1 MTLLCGLPAGCCDAG
16 EECMSGACVA
26 ACASGVR
33 CGADDS
39 LCCGEGEVC
48 LDEACQLPLGACED
62 SSECE
67 AEQFCDP
74 SLGQCLPQPDQLG
87 CEPGPIEVALEWEWT
102 TDQVVTTPM
111 IADVDDDGVPDV
123 ILSITAG
130 EGVWRTGELVLLD
143 GTTGAE
149 KWRIAHEPG
158 NMKFGALGRSTV
170 GVGDVSGDGVP
181 DIIYAGRAAENPTLI
196 APIHA
201 VDGQGQ
207 LLWTA
212 HLAND
217 EVVRVKVDNAAVMV
231 ANLDDDPEAEVAL
244 GAMIIDHDGLVVW
257 NPNNNGVQVGTP
269 LNNNTPIYFGGLSTV
284 ADLDGDDKPE
294 LVTGREAWKIDWV
307 AGDPPTVTL
316 SEFWANDMNPVVA
329 HNNDGWP
336 SVADLDGDGKPEVV
350 LTAWPAIRVINGQ
363 TGQLWCGVDPTDA
376 ECTMNPALRTQP
388 IPIKGGNLGGPATI
402 ADFDG
407 DGRPEAAITG
417 GTAFAVY
424 DFNRPGE
431 QVVKPN
437 GDPMPKPGAMYA
449 RWTAKTQDNSS
460 AATGASAFDFQG
472 DGAAEVLQQDE
483 CFARVFDGATGALL
497 LEIMNSSSTIHEYP
511 LVADVDGDGAS
522 ELMMVANLGE
532 PQNVYDCTARTPDF
546 TPRKGVFV
554 YRAQA
559 GNWPSTRNL
568 WTQHT
573 YHGTNADADGNPPF
587 VEQDHWT
594 VPGFNSFRQSTTVGS
609 FHPADLTL
617 SLAADVAQCPAEFV
631 LVASIHNAGS
641 LGAPAGVD
649 VSFYEGL
656 NDSGTLLGT
665 VATSEAIVP
674 GGSTQVTL
682 AIAAP
687 PADMPANFFAVIDP
701 GADGG
706 VVQEC
711 LENNNDAILTQAACA
726 E

>member
-1 MTLLCGLPAGCCDAG
+1 MTLLCGLPAGCCEAG
-16 EECMSGACVA
+16 EECMSGACVP
-26 ACASGVR
+26 ACPGGVR

-39 LCCGEGEVC
+39 MCCGEGEVC
-48 LDEACQLPLGACED
+48 LDDACQLPLGACQD
-62 SSECE
+62 ASECE
-67 AEQFCDP
+67 AGQFCDP
-74 SLGQCLPQPDQLG
+74 SLGQCLPLPGQLG
-87 CEPGPIEVALEWEWT
+87 CETGPLEVALEWEWT
-102 TDQVVTTPM
+102 TDEVAHTPM

-123 ILSITAG
+123 VISAK
-130 EGVWRTGELVLLD
+130 TGGWGTGALVLLD
-143 GTTGAE
+143 GATGAE
-149 KWRIAHEPG
+149 KWRIAHDPV
-158 NMKFGALGRSTV
+158 NMQFGSLVRSTLAL
-170 GVGDVSGDGVP
+170 GDVSGDGVP
-181 DIIYAGRAAENPTLI
+181 DIIYAGGTEVNSSL
-196 APIHA
+196 APVHA

-207 LLWTA
+207 LLWTS

-217 EVVRVKVDNAAVMV
+217 EIVKVRIDNASVTV

-269 LNNNTPIYFGGLSTV
+269 LNNNTPIYFGGLATV

-294 LVTGREAWKIDWV
+294 LVTGREAWKIEWV

-316 SEFWANDMNPVVA
+316 SEFWANDMNPVMA

-350 LTAWPAIRVINGQ
+350 LTAWPTIRVINGQ

-376 ECTMNPALRTQP
+376 ACVMNPALRTQP

-407 DGRPEAAITG
+407 DGRPEAAVTG
-417 GTAFAVY
+417 GSAFAVY
-424 DFNRPGE
+424 DFNRPDE

-437 GDPMPKPGAMYA
+437 ADPMPAAGAMYA
-449 RWTAKTQDNSS
+449 RWTAPVQDNSS

-472 DGAAEVLQQDE
+472 DGVAEIIQQDE
-483 CFARVFDGATGALL
+483 CFARVFDGATGAVL
-497 LEIMNSSSTIHEYP
+497 LELMNSSGTIHEYP

-522 ELMMVANLGE
+522 ELVMVANLAE
-532 PQNVYDCTARTPDF
+532 PQNVTDCTVTTPGF
-546 TPRKGVFV
+546 QPRKGVFV
-554 YRAQA
+554 YRAQ
-559 GNWPSTRNL
+559 GNNWQPARDL

-573 YHGTNADADGNPPF
+573 YHGTDADAAGNPPL
-587 VEQDHWT
+587 VEQANWT
-594 VPGFNSFRQSTTVGS
+594 VPGLNNFRQTTTAGP

-631 LVASIHNAGS
+631 LVATIHNEGS
-641 LGAPAGVD
+641 LGAPAGID
-649 VSFYEGL
+649 VRFYEGL
-656 NDSGTLLGT
+656 NDSGALLGT
-665 VATSEAIVP
+665 VPTTEAIVP

-682 AIAAP
+682 AVPAP
-687 PADMPANFFAVIDP
+687 PADMPGNFFAVIDP
-701 GADGG
+701 GPDGG
-706 VVQEC
+706 VIQEC
-711 LENNNDAILTQAACA
+711 LENNNDALLTQAACA